1 ARAAVSSSSLASSS
15 HATVC
20 LRRVPNT
27 TVPIRCRVAGISGAR
42 SSSAWSTTGSSM
54 RGAKVMV
61 MCGVWCCVGRP
72 RCSSPAKISR
82 TCASCSS
89 ARCSRMFSGDATTFT
104 SALPSRAC
112 GAVTEHHFCLHP
124 TEAAPVRSRLG
135 HRTGPAR
142 RDGHRRL
149 APTWHRLLTPAQPWP
164 LLLWPGRVH
173 HLIADPGAHRVGF
186 PVLAADGYLVAIHE
200 PDVPER
206 FGVRVLL
213 PVADRGFTGDLRARR
228 VPQRFEHG
236 LVQFGLALQW
246 CGFGREQHA
255 HAGVLLRPIGL
266 PLRSGFGEVPAL

>member
-1 ARAAVSSSSLASSS
+1 
-15 HATVC
+15 
-20 LRRVPNT
+20 
-27 TVPIRCRVAGISGAR
+27 
-42 SSSAWSTTGSSM
+42 
-54 RGAKVMV
+54 
-61 MCGVWCCVGRP
+61 
-72 RCSSPAKISR
+72 
-82 TCASCSS
+82 
-89 ARCSRMFSGDATTFT
+89 
-104 SALPSRAC
+104 
-112 GAVTEHHFCLHP
+112 
-124 TEAAPVRSRLG
+124 APVRSRLG

-149 APTWHRLLTPAQPWP
+149 APTWHRLLTPAQLWP

-266 PLRSGFGEVPAL
+266 PLRSGFGEVPALRPVRCHGDVRPRSDAVVSIFAVDLRVLHARPVRRRGEWRRGLWLAEAIRVRFPGVFPAGALPGARSGFPGGTVTVL